1 MAIKTIELLKGSA
14 SQEELME
21 VITAVASD
29 LGDVIDDVNTLQ
41 VIPLKGAMTNEVFQI
56 NWPTKNDGD
65 LRKVLVRLYG
75 EGVEIF
81 FNRDEEIRTF
91 ECISKHG
98 QGPRLLARFTTG
110 RVEEFIHARTLSA
123 IDLRD
128 SEISSLVAS
137 KMREFH
143 KLHMPG
149 TKKAHIWQRM
159 RNWVGEAKSLYDEIN
174 ILEKELCEG
183 YQEIGFCHNDL
194 QYGNIMMDEETR
206 SITLIDYEYASYNPI
221 AYDLANHFCEMAADY
236 HSDTPHFLDYSK
248 YPGKFFV
255 LSLTSPQ

>member
-110 RVEEFIHARTLSA
+110 RVEEFIHARVC
-123 IDLRD
+123 D
-128 SEISSLVAS
+128 SLILFFLYLYYILVLLLFIYVF
-137 KMREFH
+137 EVYH
-143 KLHMPG
+143 VL
-149 TKKAHIWQRM
+149 W
-159 RNWVGEAKSLYDEIN
+159 SLYKLQKYIFKTEH
-174 ILEKELCEG
+174 ILDHFNKKIQ
-183 YQEIGFCHNDL
+183 YDRYFC
-194 QYGNIMMDEETR
+194 
-206 SITLIDYEYASYNPI
+206 SKS
-221 AYDLANHFCEMAADY
+221 
-236 HSDTPHFLDYSK
+236 FL
-248 YPGKFFV
+248 
-255 LSLTSPQ
+255 LSR

>member
-75 EGVEIF
+75 E
-81 FNRDEEIRTF
+81 EIRTF

-137 KMREFH
+137 RMREFH

-159 RNWVGEAKSLYDEIN
+159 RNWGW
-174 ILEKELCEG
+174 
-183 YQEIGFCHNDL
+183 
-194 QYGNIMMDEETR
+194 
-206 SITLIDYEYASYNPI
+206 
-221 AYDLANHFCEMAADY
+221 
-236 HSDTPHFLDYSK
+236 
-248 YPGKFFV
+248 
-255 LSLTSPQ
+255 

>member
-1 MAIKTIELLKGSA
+1 MAIKAIELLKGCA

-75 EGVEIF
+75 EGVEVF
-81 FNRDEEIRTF
+81 FDRDEEIQTF

-110 RVEEFIHARTLSA
+110 RVEEFIHARVC
-123 IDLRD
+123 D
-128 SEISSLVAS
+128 SLFLFHIYFFLVLLYFLFIYIIISYFIFSS
-137 KMREFH
+137 S
-143 KLHMPG
+143 
-149 TKKAHIWQRM
+149 T
-159 RNWVGEAKSLYDEIN
+159 Y
-174 ILEKELCEG
+174 
-183 YQEIGFCHNDL
+183 Y
-194 QYGNIMMDEETR
+194 
-206 SITLIDYEYASYNPI
+206 
-221 AYDLANHFCEMAADY
+221 
-236 HSDTPHFLDYSK
+236 
-248 YPGKFFV
+248 
-255 LSLTSPQ
+255 

>member
-1 MAIKTIELLKGSA
+1 MAIKTIELLKGCA

-75 EGVEIF
+75 EGVEVF
-81 FNRDEEIRTF
+81 FDRDEEIRTF

-110 RVEEFIHARTLSA
+110 RVEEFIHARVCDSLFLFHIYFFLVLLYFLFIYIIISYFIFSLS
-123 IDLRD
+123 
-128 SEISSLVAS
+128 
-137 KMREFH
+137 
-143 KLHMPG
+143 
-149 TKKAHIWQRM
+149 T
-159 RNWVGEAKSLYDEIN
+159 Y
-174 ILEKELCEG
+174 
-183 YQEIGFCHNDL
+183 Y
-194 QYGNIMMDEETR
+194 
-206 SITLIDYEYASYNPI
+206 
-221 AYDLANHFCEMAADY
+221 
-236 HSDTPHFLDYSK
+236 
-248 YPGKFFV
+248 
-255 LSLTSPQ
+255 

>member
-1 MAIKTIELLKGSA
+1 
-14 SQEELME
+14 
-21 VITAVASD
+21 
-29 LGDVIDDVNTLQ
+29 
-41 VIPLKGAMTNEVFQI
+41 
-56 NWPTKNDGD
+56 
-65 LRKVLVRLYG
+65 
-75 EGVEIF
+75 
-81 FNRDEEIRTF
+81 
-91 ECISKHG
+91 
-98 QGPRLLARFTTG
+98 
-110 RVEEFIHARTLSA
+110 
-123 IDLRD
+123 
-128 SEISSLVAS
+128 
-137 KMREFH
+137 MREFH

-159 RNWVGEAKSLYDEIN
+159 RNWVGEAKSLCSPKETKKFGLDNLDDEIN

-248 YPGKFFV
+248 YPELEERQRFIRVYLSSEGKKPSNAKVNQLMTAVEKYTLANHLFWGLWGLISSYVNKIDFDYKEYARQRFQQYWLRKPTLLDSSTIV
-255 LSLTSPQ
+255 AQTETVNGSLPLASCV

>member
-1 MAIKTIELLKGSA
+1 MAIKAIELLKGCA

-75 EGVEIF
+75 EGVEVF
-81 FNRDEEIRTF
+81 FDRDEEIRTF

-110 RVEEFIHARTLSA
+110 RVEEFIHARVCDSLFLFHIYFFLVLLYFLFIYIIISYFIFSLS
-123 IDLRD
+123 
-128 SEISSLVAS
+128 
-137 KMREFH
+137 
-143 KLHMPG
+143 
-149 TKKAHIWQRM
+149 T
-159 RNWVGEAKSLYDEIN
+159 Y
-174 ILEKELCEG
+174 
-183 YQEIGFCHNDL
+183 Y
-194 QYGNIMMDEETR
+194 
-206 SITLIDYEYASYNPI
+206 
-221 AYDLANHFCEMAADY
+221 
-236 HSDTPHFLDYSK
+236 
-248 YPGKFFV
+248 
-255 LSLTSPQ
+255 

>member
-110 RVEEFIHARTLSA
+110 RVEEFIHARVCDSLILFFYIYIIFWYFYFLFMFLKFIMYFGVYINYKSTYLKLNIYLTILIKKSNMIDISA
-123 IDLRD
+123 
-128 SEISSLVAS
+128 V
-137 KMREFH
+137 
-143 KLHMPG
+143 
-149 TKKAHIWQRM
+149 
-159 RNWVGEAKSLYDEIN
+159 
-174 ILEKELCEG
+174 
-183 YQEIGFCHNDL
+183 
-194 QYGNIMMDEETR
+194 
-206 SITLIDYEYASYNPI
+206 
-221 AYDLANHFCEMAADY
+221 NHFC
-236 HSDTPHFLDYSK
+236 
-248 YPGKFFV
+248 
-255 LSLTSPQ
+255 